1 MDEYVCRA
9 FNEIKFEIFLSISVY
24 VFFYLS
30 FSQNESLLNIPVTTI
45 LSTSM
50 AILLRTHVETL
61 VTGICHQRKV
71 PCPFSFF
78 SQLI

>member
-9 FNEIKFEIFLSISVY
+9 FNEIKFEIFLSM
-24 VFFYLS
+24 FFYLS

-50 AILLRTHVETL
+50 AILLRTHVATL